1 MLARISLLCYCY
13 SFIGHLAHAANGQ
26 AHTDL
31 DAICHLILTL
41 FDFGAVPRYFTGLQA
56 LQSLQSIWPK
66 SPDKDGP
73 VSHLLM
79 AVLE

>member
-1 MLARISLLCYCY
+1 MLAPISLVCYCC

-56 LQSLQSIWPK
+56 L
-66 SPDKDGP
+66 
-73 VSHLLM
+73 
-79 AVLE
+79 